1 MIRMEIACLLILGF
15 VAFIFFSAGKRNTA
29 LHKTF
34 SALLFAM
41 LIHLVFDAITIYTV
55 NHLESVPVLLNDI
68 LHRFFIGTMVL
79 VVYFFYRHIS
89 FVVEDETG
97 IQTRFMRFANGF
109 LVVAELGALVLPVHY
124 AVTPQ
129 GNYSDGIHAAV
140 IYVSMSVYLL
150 LCAGMLV
157 THWRQ
162 INRKKKM
169 VIAAALIIELCV
181 SIVQAIIPTSL
192 ISGMGL
198 TLMTMAFYLT
208 LENPDIL
215 MGELIEQKLS
225 MLYLK
230 SQVNPHF
237 LYNTLD
243 TIRIQAQLNQD
254 KEVANQL
261 MHLVNFFRLSVKID
275 RQMVALDD
283 EMELL
288 YAYMELM
295 CYRYPKLKVSYE
307 IDSEL
312 GEVMVPNFILQ
323 PLVENSLLH
332 GLKNKGYQG
341 ELKIVAKKCEG
352 QLSAIEVLVRDTGS
366 GFKQETKERIEDLLL
381 HYNEKEQKLEGDSI
395 GILNVQKRIK
405 LLCGKEY
412 GLWYTENEDCGVTA
426 HMLLHMT
433 KGRGR

>member
-1 MIRMEIACLLILGF
+1 MVRMEITCFLILVF
-15 VAFIFFSAGKRNTA
+15 VAFIYFSAGRRNTA

-34 SALLFAM
+34 SALLIVM

-55 NHLESVPVLLNDI
+55 NHLESVPRLLNDI

-97 IQTRFMRFANGF
+97 IKMRFMRFANIF
-109 LVVAELGALVLPVHY
+109 LVAALFGVLVLPVHY

-140 IYVSMSVYLL
+140 IYVSMSFYLI
-150 LCAGMLV
+150 LCVGILV
-157 THWRQ
+157 LHWKK
-162 INRKKKM
+162 INRKKKT

-181 SIVQAIIPTSL
+181 SLVQAVVPTSL

-215 MGELIEQKLS
+215 IGELTEQKLS

-243 TIRIQAQLNQD
+243 TIRIQAELNQD

-261 MHLVNFFRLSVKID
+261 MHLVNFFRLSVKVD

-288 YAYMELM
+288 DAYMELM

-307 IDSEL
+307 IDPEL
-312 GEVMVPNFILQ
+312 GEMLVPNFILQ

-341 ELKIVAKKCEG
+341 ELKIAAKKYEG
-352 QLSAIEVLVRDTGS
+352 GLPAIEVQVMDTGS
-366 GFKQETKERIEDLLL
+366 GFDKETKEKIEEILL
-381 HYNEKEQKLEGDSI
+381 HYNEKEQKLEGNSI

-412 GLWYTENEDCGVTA
+412 GLWYTENEDGGVTA
-426 HMLLHMT
+426 HILLSMMKEH
-433 KGRGR
+433 GR

>member
-1 MIRMEIACLLILGF
+1 MIRMEIACFLILGF
-15 VAFIFFSAGKRNTA
+15 VAFIYFSAGRRNTA

-34 SALLFAM
+34 SALLIAM

-55 NHLESVPVLLNDI
+55 NHLESVPKLLNDV

-79 VVYFFYRHIS
+79 VVYLFYRHIS
-89 FVVEDETG
+89 FIVEDETG
-97 IQTRFMRFANGF
+97 EQMRFLRFANIF
-109 LVVAELGALVLPVHY
+109 LVVAQLGALVLPVHY

-140 IYVSMSVYLL
+140 IYVSMSVYLM
-150 LCAGMLV
+150 LCVGMLV
-157 THWRQ
+157 SHWRQ
-162 INRKKKM
+162 INRKKKT
-169 VIAAALIIELCV
+169 VIAAALVIELSV
-181 SIVQAIIPTSL
+181 SFVQAVVPTSL

-332 GLKNKGYQG
+332 GLKNKGYRG
-341 ELKIVAKKCEG
+341 ELKIVAKKYEG
-352 QLSAIEVLVRDTGS
+352 QLPAIEVQVIDTGS
-366 GFKQETKERIEDLLL
+366 GFDKETKKKIEELLL
-381 HYNEKEQKLEGDSI
+381 HYNEKEQKLEGNSI

-412 GLWYTENEDCGVTA
+412 GLWYTENEDSGVTA
-426 HMLLHMT
+426 HMLLRMT

>member
-1 MIRMEIACLLILGF
+1 MIRMEITCFLILGF
-15 VAFIFFSAGKRNTA
+15 VAFIYFSAGRRNTA

-34 SALLFAM
+34 SALLIVM

-55 NHLESVPVLLNDI
+55 NHLESVPELLNDI

-89 FVVEDETG
+89 FVMEDETG
-97 IQTRFMRFANGF
+97 RKMRFIWFANVF
-109 LVVAELGALVLPVHY
+109 LAVAELGALMLPVHY

-140 IYVSMSVYLL
+140 IYVSMSFYLI
-150 LCAGMLV
+150 LCVGMLV
-157 THWRQ
+157 FNWNL
-162 INRKKKM
+162 INRKKKL

-181 SIVQAIIPTSL
+181 SFVQAVVPTSL

-243 TIRIQAQLNQD
+243 TIRIQAELNQD
-254 KEVANQL
+254 KEVSHQL

-307 IDSEL
+307 IDPEL
-312 GEVMVPNFILQ
+312 GEMLVPNFILQ

-332 GLKNKGYQG
+332 GLKNKSYQG
-341 ELKIVAKKCEG
+341 ELKITAPKYEG
-352 QLSAIEVLVRDTGS
+352 QLPAIEIQVIDTGS
-366 GFKQETKERIEDLLL
+366 GFDKETKEKIEELLL
-381 HYNEKEQKLEGDSI
+381 HYNEKEQKLEGNSI

-412 GLWYTENEDCGVTA
+412 GLWYTENDDSGVTA
-426 HMLLHMT
+426 HILLRMI

>member
-1 MIRMEIACLLILGF
+1 MIRMEIACFLILGF
-15 VAFIFFSAGKRNTA
+15 VAFIYFSAGRRNTK

-34 SALLFAM
+34 SALLIAM
-41 LIHLVFDAITIYTV
+41 LVHLVFDAITIYTV
-55 NHLESVPVLLNDI
+55 NHLESVPVLLNDV

-97 IQTRFMRFANGF
+97 IQTHFIRFANIF
-109 LVVAELGALVLPVHY
+109 LVAAELGALILPVHY

-150 LCAGMLV
+150 LCVGILLS
-157 THWRQ
+157 HWSR
-162 INRKKKM
+162 INRKKKT
-169 VIAAALIIELCV
+169 VIAAALIIELGV
-181 SIVQAIIPTSL
+181 SFVQAVVPTSL

-215 MGELIEQKLS
+215 IGELTEQKLS

-254 KEVANQL
+254 KEVADQL
-261 MHLVNFFRLSVKID
+261 MHLVNFFRLSVKVD

-288 YAYMELM
+288 DAYMELM

-307 IDSEL
+307 IDPEL
-312 GEVMVPNFILQ
+312 GEMLVPNFILQ

-341 ELKIVAKKCEG
+341 ELKIAAKKYEG
-352 QLSAIEVLVRDTGS
+352 GLPAIEVQVIDTGS
-366 GFKQETKERIEDLLL
+366 GFDKETKEKVEEILL
-381 HYNEKEQKLEGDSI
+381 HYNEKEQKLEGNSI

-426 HMLLHMT
+426 HILLCMMKEH
-433 KGRGR
+433 GR

>member
-1 MIRMEIACLLILGF
+1 MVRMEITCFLILVF
-15 VAFIFFSAGKRNTA
+15 VAFIYFSAGRRNTA

-34 SALLFAM
+34 SALLIVM

-55 NHLESVPVLLNDI
+55 NHLESVPRLLNDI

-97 IQTRFMRFANGF
+97 IKMRFMRFANIF
-109 LVVAELGALVLPVHY
+109 LVAALFGALVLPVHY

-140 IYVSMSVYLL
+140 IYVSMSFYLI
-150 LCAGMLV
+150 LCVGILV
-157 THWRQ
+157 LHWKK
-162 INRKKKM
+162 INRKKKT

-181 SIVQAIIPTSL
+181 SLVQAVVPTSL

-215 MGELIEQKLS
+215 IGELTEQKLS

-243 TIRIQAQLNQD
+243 TIRIQAELNQD

-261 MHLVNFFRLSVKID
+261 MHLVNFFRLSVKVD

-288 YAYMELM
+288 DAYMELM

-307 IDSEL
+307 IDPEL
-312 GEVMVPNFILQ
+312 GEMLVPNFILQ

-341 ELKIVAKKCEG
+341 ELKIAAKKYEG
-352 QLSAIEVLVRDTGS
+352 GLPAIEVQVMDTGS
-366 GFKQETKERIEDLLL
+366 GFDKETKEKIEEILL
-381 HYNEKEQKLEGDSI
+381 HYNEKEQKLEGNSI

-412 GLWYTENEDCGVTA
+412 GLWYTENEDGGVTA
-426 HMLLHMT
+426 HILLSMMKEH
-433 KGRGR
+433 GR

>member
-1 MIRMEIACLLILGF
+1 MIRMEIACFLILGF
-15 VAFIFFSAGKRNTA
+15 VAFIYFSAGKRNTS

-34 SALLFAM
+34 SALLIAM
-41 LIHLVFDAITIYTV
+41 LVHLVFDALTIYTV
-55 NHLESVPVLLNDI
+55 NHLESVPRLLNDV

-79 VVYFFYRHIS
+79 VVYLFYRHIS

-97 IQTRFMRFANGF
+97 IQMRFIRFANIF
-109 LVVAELGALVLPVHY
+109 LVAAQLGAWVLPVHY
-124 AVTPQ
+124 AVTSQ
-129 GNYSDGIHAAV
+129 GNYSDGIHASV
-140 IYVSMSVYLL
+140 IYVSMSFYLL
-150 LCAGMLV
+150 LCVGMLV
-157 THWRQ
+157 FYWKR
-162 INRKKKM
+162 INKKKKL

-181 SIVQAIIPTSL
+181 SFVQAVIPTSL

-237 LYNTLD
+237 LYKTLD

-261 MHLVNFFRLSVKID
+261 MHLVKFFRLSVKVD

-295 CYRYPKLKVSYE
+295 CYRYPNLKVSYE
-307 IDSEL
+307 IDPEL

-341 ELKIVAKKCEG
+341 ELKVAAKKYEG
-352 QLSAIEVLVRDTGS
+352 QLSAIEVQVIDTGS
-366 GFKQETKERIEDLLL
+366 GFNKETKEKIEELLL
-381 HYNEKEQKLEGDSI
+381 HYKEKEQKLEGNSI

-426 HMLLHMT
+426 HMLLRMT